1 MYTTW
6 FQNPIH
12 LPHGSISINN
22 ISKTITHRNSIKFT
36 VIKWQ
41 ISSITSNPP
50 MREYIFI
57 NCKSFP
63 QGMLHHQQQS
73 MNVTSK

>member
-22 ISKTITHRNSIKFT
+22 VSETITHRNSIKFT

-41 ISSITSNPP
+41 ISSITFNPP
-50 MREYIFI
+50 MIEYILT
-57 NCKSFP
+57 SFSP
-63 QGMLHHQQQS
+63 RD
-73 MNVTSK
+73 VTSPSTKHECYH

>member
-22 ISKTITHRNSIKFT
+22 VSETITHRNSIKFT

-41 ISSITSNPP
+41 ISSITFNPP
-50 MREYIFI
+50 MIEYILTF
-57 NCKSFP
+57 FP
-63 QGMLHHQQQS
+63 QEMLHHHQQS
-73 MNVTSK
+73 MNVTTK